1 VVAFAVPLIQISNS
15 HVHSRTR
22 NRSRAMR
29 ELGFQCHPSKQRGA
43 WSAARRKCLV
53 SLPASACEANGD
65 PEAHRLAALHCGD
78 FGREDRTSGS
88 GQARRALIRRD
99 FPAFILSSS
108 SR

>member
-1 VVAFAVPLIQISNS
+1 ME
-15 HVHSRTR
+15 R
-22 NRSRAMR
+22 R
-29 ELGFQCHPSKQRGA
+29 EAHLVF
-43 WSAARRKCLV
+43 V

-88 GQARRALIRRD
+88 GRARRALIRRD

>member
-1 VVAFAVPLIQISNS
+1 ME
-15 HVHSRTR
+15 R
-22 NRSRAMR
+22 R
-29 ELGFQCHPSKQRGA
+29 EAHLVF
-43 WSAARRKCLV
+43 V
-53 SLPASACEANGD
+53 SLPASACEANDD

-88 GQARRALIRRD
+88 GRARRALIRRD